1 MPRSTTTRPK
11 TPPPAITAAPA
22 PPRLYAGTSGW
33 AYPTWK
39 PGFYPAGL
47 AQKHFLTHYAAQ
59 LTSVEVNY
67 TFRALP
73 TPTMLAGWLAATPE
87 SFRFSF
93 KAPQRMTHFS
103 RLKNT
108 APHLAAFVGALAPVR
123 EAGRLGLLLF
133 QLPPN
138 FAADPKLLAGFLAEP
153 ALRPTEPDA
162 PRVAWEFR
170 HPSWFTPEI
179 RQILADHN
187 HAVSIA
193 ESDDLVTPE
202 IHTAQT
208 HAAYRLRKPG
218 GYTPA
223 ELAAFAERIT
233 PLTAA
238 RDTYV
243 YFKHEDEPTGALNA
257 QHFLELSNS
266 LAGSPAS
273 PASAPPSA
281 EARP

>member
-1 MPRSTTTRPK
+1 MPRPSTSSRV
-11 TPPPAITAAPA
+11 PPPAITVAPT
-22 PPRLYAGTSGW
+22 PPRLFAGTSGW

-39 PGFYPAGL
+39 PCFYPAGL
-47 AQKHFLTHYAAQ
+47 SQKHFLTYFAAH

-73 TPTMLAGWLAATPE
+73 TPKTLADWLAATPD

-93 KAPQRMTHFS
+93 KAPQRITHFA
-103 RLKNT
+103 RLKNC
-108 APHLAAFVGALAPVR
+108 APHLAAFLGALAPVR

-138 FAADPKLLAGFLAEP
+138 LATDPKLLANFLAEP
-153 ALRPTEPDA
+153 ALRSTDPNTP
-162 PRVAWEFR
+162 PVAWEFR

-179 RQILADHN
+179 RQILTDHN

-193 ESDDLVTPE
+193 ESDQLETPE
-202 IHTAQT
+202 IHTAAT

-223 ELAAFAERIT
+223 ELAAFAQRIT
-233 PLTAA
+233 PLTST

-257 QHFLELSNS
+257 QRFLELSLQLVS
-266 LAGSPAS
+266 TPD
-273 PASAPPSA
+273 PQP
-281 EARP
+281 

>member
-1 MPRSTTTRPK
+1 MAPRSK
-11 TPPPAITAAPA
+11 AVAPPVTAAVA
-22 PPRLYAGTSGW
+22 PPRLFAGTSGW

-47 AQKHFLTHYAAQ
+47 SQKHFLTYFAAR
-59 LTSVEVNY
+59 LNSVEVNY

-73 TPTMLAGWLAATPE
+73 TPHMLAGWLSATPE
-87 SFRFSF
+87 NFRFSF
-93 KAPQRMTHFS
+93 KAPQRITHFA
-103 RLKNT
+103 RLKAC
-108 APHLAAFVGALAPVR
+108 APHLAAFLGALAPVR

-138 FAADPKLLAGFLAEP
+138 FPADPQLLTAFLAEP
-153 ALRPTEPDA
+153 ALRPNDPHTP
-162 PRVAWEFR
+162 PVAWEFR

-187 HAVSIA
+187 QAVSIA
-193 ESDDLVTPE
+193 ESDVLETPE
-202 IHTAQT
+202 IHTAIT

-223 ELAAFAERIT
+223 ELAAFARRIT
-233 PLTAA
+233 PLTRA

-257 QHFLELSNS
+257 QHFLR
-266 LAGSPAS
+266 LATLEQQP
-273 PASAPPSA
+273 
-281 EARP
+281 